1 MGLLRSLPFVSSN
14 RPRLSLLFPDE
25 ILPRLLLSTK
35 DTSNLLSVEATT
47 IAIITAS
54 SFLHLPGS
62 TPHLQDPEWLMGH
75 RRRPLPQQQRQPPR
89 SPRSPEPLVRLYPVQ
104 IGVCL
109 VVVIV
114 RVRVSDM
121 MGTLAP
127 GFLRRLHSRHSGW
140 FWQESLIN
148 RIRYPVIINN
158 STSNFSL
165 VRLRLI
171 IDPSF
176 ILLFFPCPFL

>member
-1 MGLLRSLPFVSSN
+1 MGLLRSPLFLSSN
-14 RPRLSLLFPDE
+14 RPRISLLFPDE
-25 ILPRLLLSTK
+25 ILLRLLLSTK

-54 SFLHLPGS
+54 SFLRLPGS

-75 RRRPLPQQQRQPPR
+75 RRRPLRQQRRQPPR
-89 SPRSPEPLVRLYPVQ
+89 SHRSLEPPVRLYPVR

-109 VVVIV
+109 MVVIV
-114 RVRVSDM
+114 RVTDM
-121 MGTLAP
+121 METLAP

-140 FWQESLIN
+140 LWQGSLIN
-148 RIRYPVIINN
+148 RMRYPVSINN
-158 STSNFSL
+158 STSNFNL

-171 IDPSF
+171 IDPF
-176 ILLFFPCPFL
+176 FTLLYFPCPFL